1 MFEDSLVESSGRL
14 AHRHLWSTAISFAG
28 QILIAGALLLLS
40 LFYTEA
46 HPTQKLVSIL
56 EAPSPPSVASPET
69 HVVARAARQTS
80 EFKDG
85 VLVPP
90 REIPTHIHMPHDEG
104 AAVNSAPEMGNDIP
118 GAIPGAPPSPQLK
131 EVLRNTHARMPTV
144 AVPKIRLSS
153 GVTEGMLLRQ
163 VRPQYP
169 SLARQARIQGTVV
182 LQAVI
187 GKDGRIENLQLV
199 SGHPMLSQA
208 AIDAVKQWL
217 YRPYYLN
224 NQPVEVD
231 TEIRVNFTLAH
242 E

>member
-1 MFEDSLVESSGRL
+1 
-14 AHRHLWSTAISFAG
+14 
-28 QILIAGALLLLS
+28 
-40 LFYTEA
+40 
-46 HPTQKLVSIL
+46 
-56 EAPSPPSVASPET
+56 
-69 HVVARAARQTS
+69 VVAQTARQPS

-90 REIPTHIHMPHDEG
+90 REIPTHIHMPHDDG
-104 AAVNSAPEMGNDIP
+104 ASVSSAPEMGNDIP
-118 GAIPGAPPSPQLK
+118 GAIPGAPPSPQLN
-131 EVLRNTHARMPTV
+131 EVLHNTPARMPTV

-199 SGHPMLSQA
+199 SGQPMLSQA

-217 YRPYYLN
+217 YRPYYLITSTTSPSRLI
-224 NQPVEVD
+224 QRFE
-231 TEIRVNFTLAH
+231 
-242 E
+242 

>member
-14 AHRHLWSTAISFAG
+14 AHRHPWSTAISFAG

-40 LFYTEA
+40 LIYTEA
-46 HPTQKLVSIL
+46 LPTQKLVSIL
-56 EAPSPPSVASPET
+56 EAPSPPSAVAPET
-69 HVVARAARQTS
+69 HVVAQTARHPS
-80 EFKDG
+80 GFKDG
-85 VLVPP
+85 VLVSPK
-90 REIPTHIHMPHDEG
+90 EIPKHIADVRDEG
-104 AAVNSAPEMGNDIP
+104 VSANSAPEFAIP
-118 GAIPGAPPSPQLK
+118 GAIPGASPSPQLN
-131 EVLRNTHARMPTV
+131 EALRNMLAPVPTV
-144 AVPKIRLSS
+144 LVPKIRLSS

-199 SGHPMLSQA
+199 SGQPMLSQA
-208 AIDAVKQWL
+208 AIDAVKHWL